1 MIHANTISIT
11 YYIKTQVNIRIGIV
25 SVYTMWLATLF
36 RPQSLIPQTSPP
48 ENPVYK
54 HNNQLDILFAK
65 KKSNIICPSSLSNT
79 NVIQVSMLIFVS
91 PHNFHDLRCKLC

>member
-1 MIHANTISIT
+1 
-11 YYIKTQVNIRIGIV
+11 
-25 SVYTMWLATLF
+25 MWLATLF

-65 KKSNIICPSSLSNT
+65 KNLLLFVQLLCA
-79 NVIQVSMLIFVS
+79 IQIFYK
-91 PHNFHDLRCKLC
+91 FQC